1 MDGNTD
7 DPNPQGE
14 STDSEESP
22 DDLLLQMQRRILEL
36 RDQDEKL
43 DDRMKL
49 LKSEM
54 EKIEKMKSDAKEKFF
69 IMEREEGQRQINL
82 ETFGMQMEQAG
93 EFWFCNSCKRQLAS
107 PYKPKFCPLCETPY
121 SVTKMQIRGASNEAE
136 LKMKLGFCFDSE

>member
-36 RDQDEKL
+36 ADQDRKL

-54 EKIEKMKSDAKEKFF
+54 EKIAKMKSDAKEKFF
-69 IMEREEGQRQINL
+69 IIL
-82 ETFGMQMEQAG
+82 VFKAPA
-93 EFWFCNSCKRQLAS
+93 C
-107 PYKPKFCPLCETPY
+107 
-121 SVTKMQIRGASNEAE
+121 
-136 LKMKLGFCFDSE
+136 

>member
-7 DPNPQGE
+7 GPNPQGE

-36 RDQDEKL
+36 ADQDRKL

-69 IMEREEGQRQINL
+69 IMEREEGQRQIDL
-82 ETFGMQMEQAG
+82 ESFGMQMEPVG
-93 EFWFCNSCKRQLAS
+93 EFWVCNSCKEQLAS
-107 PYKPKFCPLCETPY
+107 PYKPKFCPLCEEEY
-121 SVTKMQIRGASNEAE
+121 SVTKMQIRGASNKDE
-136 LKMKLGFCFDSE
+136 LKAMFCFESE